1 MTTTTATPDNFIKK
15 QSQLNAA
22 LERVKNR
29 LKFYAENTKGNC
41 DFPDWNNWHDL
52 QDRIEDRLKNN
63 YVNFLS
69 WHFEKF
75 QFVAI

>member
-1 MTTTTATPDNFIKK
+1 MQTQTETPEKFIKK
-15 QSQLNAA
+15 QTQLNKA
-22 LERVKNR
+22 LDKVKAR
-29 LKFYAENTKGNC
+29 LTFYSENTTGNC

-69 WHFEKF
+69 WHFEEF
-75 QFVAI
+75 QFIAI